1 MLFNKLFRT
10 PKNQVSTPR
19 PECGV
24 GFDSS
29 ARAMNRDTKEN
40 VSLVSFERK
49 QMLNTLKR
57 KIALVAVS
65 AVGLSGLALM
75 SAPAAS
81 AKVTAITAVTNN
93 PFRATN
99 TVNASITANI
109 TATTDTTQVNNIVI
123 GETVAIFGIITAA
136 PTPANADSLTIAGVG
151 ETISGTG
158 YLKNGVASDI
168 KIVAGESNQAA
179 DPLSAAAVS
188 RFNTAGVYAVTLWI
202 DQGAFD
208 SAGDKTYG
216 NGESLFNATFTVG
229 GAPTAFALSKTSAE
243 VAGTASATLGIT
255 LKDTGGRPTLFNS
268 TGGAAESV
276 TAAATIAALSTET
289 LTVRRGTTMTS
300 SANTNLISQHRGTSG
315 ISLPGFFSIGANDSI
330 TASTGTY
337 NIALNHTGKTSSSLV
352 FDWGGTLFLQRGT
365 SQTFTLSSLTSGTV
379 TKVELANTSGIQVDS
394 KTVGASGVGT
404 PEVFTAPKAV
414 ETPTTYAY
422 AVNPSQTTITLKLTG
437 TAGVIVN
444 VTVSGSTVAGVTGA
458 VTPIT
463 IGADGT
469 ATVSYAATTASG
481 AFTVT
486 IPMATSDGTIND
498 SVSTFTYES
507 SVVTG
512 TALGSNGIST
522 DVLSTSVKTVIKK
535 IGESTTI
542 KVNVKDQYGVA
553 KQFYTV
559 AGTLSAA
566 SRNFGA
572 TITSQ
577 FTDADGNATLTLK
590 DASTSTTN
598 LTDVFSIGVEAP
610 SITLVAGG
618 LLTGTADRAL
628 TINYSATGLYA
639 SLAIAGG
646 TTATA
651 TVTKQMESVTGTTF
665 ATVSLVPTLKD
676 SLGAV
681 VTGVALTYTGSDGV
695 YFRSSQTT
703 RPTTGDVKTLT
714 KGSDT
719 TVFAFATKPGL
730 ETVTVT
736 GGGLTT
742 IVNFTASAA
751 VAATAR
757 NLSATAAAGRVTGV
771 VTDGWGN
778 PVAGVEI
785 KFASD
790 SKGIFGNGTS
800 STSAVTDATG
810 SASALVQSSDGT
822 GADTTVISTI
832 SGAQS
837 AATAEDNV
845 TDFKAGVATISVVA
859 KPTAGA
865 ASTDTAITGVK
876 TDVTAVKADVATAN
890 AAVKALATQVTVLQ
904 ASVATLIDSLTTQI
918 AALLQSV
925 SALTKAVAKLQAAT
939 KKK

>member
-1 MLFNKLFRT
+1 MLLNKLFRT

-99 TVNASITANI
+99 TAAAKITANI

-123 GETVAIFGIITAA
+123 GETVAIFGVITAA
-136 PTPANADSLTIAGVG
+136 PTAATADSLTIAGVG
-151 ETISGTG
+151 ETVSGTG

-168 KIVAGESNQAA
+168 SIGGSESNSAFAETAA
-179 DPLSAAAVS
+179 GAVS

-202 DQGAFD
+202 DHADFGGTGGNGVYD
-208 SAGDKTYG
+208 
-216 NGESLFNATFTVG
+216 NGESLFNATLTAG

-243 VAGTASATLGIT
+243 VAGTAAATLGIT
-255 LKDTGGRPTLFNS
+255 LKDSASRPTLF
-268 TGGAAESV
+268 GATASESI

-300 SANTNLISQHRGTSG
+300 NAAVDLVSQHRATTTPPS
-315 ISLPGFFSIGANDSI
+315 FFSISANDSI
-330 TASTGTY
+330 TASTGSY
-337 NIALNHTGKTSSSLV
+337 NIALNHTGKTSSTLV
-352 FDWGGTLFLQRGT
+352 FDWGGALFLQRGT
-365 SQTFTLSSLTSGTV
+365 PQTFTLSSLTSGTV
-379 TKVELANTSGIQVDS
+379 SKVELVNTSGVQVDS

-404 PEVFTAPKAV
+404 PEVYTAPVAV
-414 ETPTTYAY
+414 DTPTTYVY
-422 AVNPSQTTITLKLTG
+422 AVNPSQTTISLKLTG

-444 VTVSGSTVAGVTGA
+444 VTVSGSTVAGVTSA

-469 ATVSYAATTASG
+469 ATVSYAATTAAG
-481 AFTVT
+481 TFTVT
-486 IPMATSDGTIND
+486 IPVTTSDATVGN

-507 SVVTG
+507 SVVNG
-512 TALGSNGIST
+512 AALGSNGIST
-522 DVLSTSVKTVIKK
+522 DVLSTSVTTVIKK
-535 IGESTTI
+535 IGDTTAV

-559 AGTLSAA
+559 NATLSAA

-572 TITSQ
+572 TFTAQ
-577 FTDADGNATLTLK
+577 FTDADGNATITLK
-590 DASTSTTN
+590 DVSTSTTN
-598 LTDVFSIGVEAP
+598 LTDVLSIGVAAP
-610 SITLVAGG
+610 QVTLTNGG

-628 TINYSATGLYA
+628 TINYSATGLYT
-639 SLAIAGG
+639 SLALAGG
-646 TTATA
+646 TVAPT
-651 TVTKQMESVTGTTF
+651 TVTRQIESLTGSTL

-676 SLGAV
+676 ALGV
-681 VTGVALTYTGSDGV
+681 VVGGVALTYTGSDGV
-695 YFRSSQTT
+695 YFRTAQAT
-703 RPTTGDVKTLT
+703 RPTTGDVKTIT
-714 KGSDT
+714 RGSAI
-719 TVFAFATKPGL
+719 TVFAFGTKPGVA
-730 ETVTVT
+730 TVTVT
-736 GGGLTT
+736 GGGLTAT
-742 IVNFTASAA
+742 ATFTVSAA
-751 VAATAR
+751 VVATAR
-757 NLSATAAAGRVTGV
+757 TISAAAAAGRVTATV
-771 VTDGWGN
+771 KDGWGN
-778 PVAGVEI
+778 PVAGVTVG
-785 KFASD
+785 FASD

-810 SASALVQSSDGT
+810 AASALVQSSDGT
-822 GADTTVISTI
+822 GADSTVISSIT
-832 SGAQS
+832 GAQS
-837 AATAEDNV
+837 AALADDNV
-845 TDFKAGVATISVVA
+845 TGFAAGLATVTTVA

-865 ASTDTAITGVK
+865 ASTDTAITAVK
-876 TDVTAVKADVATAN
+876 TDVATAN

-918 AALLQSV
+918 ASLMKSV
-925 SALTKAVAKLQAAT
+925 SALTKAVAKLQTAT